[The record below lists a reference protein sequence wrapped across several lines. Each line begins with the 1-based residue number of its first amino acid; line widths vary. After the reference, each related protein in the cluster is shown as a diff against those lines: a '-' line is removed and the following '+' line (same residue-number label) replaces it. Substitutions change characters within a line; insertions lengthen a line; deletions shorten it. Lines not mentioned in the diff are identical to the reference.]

1 MINANFVKDVAER
14 AIKTFLQTL
23 AALIGASQFD
33 WLATNWLEM
42 LSTAGIAALASVF
55 SSLASEPFG
64 ATHSASIVSQPLR
77 SDLASESSE
86 IATDTSDPEV
96 AKRYKGYL

>member
-1 MINANFVKDVAER
+1 MINTNFVKDVAER
-14 AIKTFLQTL
+14 AVKTFLQTL

-42 LSTAGIAALASVF
+42 LSTAGIAALASVL

-64 ATHSASIVSQPLR
+64 ARHSASIASQPLR
-77 SDLASESSE
+77 GDLAGESSE
-86 IATDTSDPEV
+86 TTTGTSDPEA